1 MRRSRRCGDAG
12 EGGGAE
18 HSVPPLPLQ
27 HQSCPAA
34 PPHQSPF
41 QFPTAQP
48 PHLPISRTGR
58 GPKRSMRIPSG
69 RVVALSTK
77 EPMVKP
83 RLSISSCWLQLSHGG
98 CASWL
103 VLVVFSA
110 EEGEGKAARDRG
122 SSWAQERGLGSGVP
136 RSRRTPLL
144 GC

>member
-1 MRRSRRCGDAG
+1 MQRSRRCGDAG

-18 HSVPPLPLQ
+18 HSVLPLPLP

-34 PPHQSPF
+34 PQSPF

-48 PHLPISRTGR
+48 PHLPISRMGR

-83 RLSISSCWLQLSHGG
+83 RLSISSCWLQLSHWR
-98 CASWL
+98 CSSWL
-103 VLVVFSA
+103 VLVVFTA
-110 EEGEGKAARDRG
+110 EEGKGKAARDRG
-122 SSWAQERGLGSGVP
+122 SSWAQDRGPGSGVLHS
-136 RSRRTPLL
+136 SRMPLL